1 MGLLF
6 CLCFY
11 LCFCLSSRLSYS
23 PSFKGRHSLSFTA
36 RHSLC
41 CSHCYSMGRVR
52 EKSPK
57 IFRTEMFNSVAS
69 RSCVYRYKSYPP
81 LKKLCCKLL
90 ILNRKKKYF
99 IIFYSK
105 CCTVFCC
112 KDTLSTYQERD
123 EVNILLCGIGY

>member
-6 CLCFY
+6 CLCF
-11 LCFCLSSRLSYS
+11 CLSSRLSYSLSYS
-23 PSFKGRHSLSFTA
+23 PSFKGRHSLSFKA

-57 IFRTEMFNSVAS
+57 IFRTEVFNSVAS

-99 IIFYSK
+99 IIFYSR
-105 CCTVFCC
+105 CCTVLFCRA
-112 KDTLSTYQERD
+112 TMVTYQERD
-123 EVNILLCGIGY
+123 